1 MQKKNFELRGN
12 FIQKKV
18 TDFFIFYKPNFDY
31 KQINDKK
38 DQIIFIEKEAD
49 NESPENYIPC
59 MLYRNN
65 NSPNILICFHGNS
78 EDIFTIDTF
87 GLDFRSYLNMSV
99 LFVEYPGYSI
109 YMDRHPDSEKIYTD
123 SLIVYEWVKRNFKVK
138 EDQIFIFGRSLGT
151 SPAIY
156 LSSIKSPKALFIVSA
171 FTSIKDIGNDIHVS
185 PFLEGIFNSIKYI
198 KTVKCPILLIHGE
211 EDPLIS
217 CEQSQ
222 KLKLE
227 VLKYDK
233 DHIADLEKVP
243 NMTHNDFDL
252 KYDIINKITSFIKK
266 YPEIFN
272 DESNNNYNNIN
283 FNNHYQF
290 PTSIQRIIES
300 KTFNINEFSI
310 SNKDIRKKN
319 ALALIRLLDGR
330 IALSHG
336 LSITIYNDRYYKEDY
351 TIELYKEKNIFGNIN
366 CLSQLKNE
374 NLICSTKNGDIFMFQ
389 IDEGDYEEKKKISLN
404 QIIHN
409 IEVLNSNE
417 ICLLSEKFVKIYDGD
432 KLTEIKSIKLS
443 SEYINFIKLDD
454 CFAFVSSNKYLK
466 FFKLEEKE
474 MKLLS
479 YLQLNAKI
487 NNYTMA
493 KGYKSLIIGYDDIIE
508 NIDLEENPYQENAK
522 ISLKE
527 NISCIHR
534 IHDELF
540 LVSSFKGSIF
550 QIIIKEKKQINFIK
564 KTFVNGQIKSLLFKN
579 IKNILFTSEDRIY
592 VLDNSKFNA
601 KKDDCKIS

>member
-1 MQKKNFELRGN
+1 MIFLYK
-12 FIQKKV
+12 I